1 MTDAIIDQPAER
13 RSELHAVETALDRA
27 GSRHFADMGAR
38 PRLPHRQLP
47 VGPGGRRMTT
57 RYIGIEKDPAYAA
70 LAATRIAQAVDPAQP
85 PLLAL

>member
-1 MTDAIIDQPAER
+1 
-13 RSELHAVETALDRA
+13 
-27 GSRHFADMGAR
+27 
-38 PRLPHRQLP
+38 
-47 VGPGGRRMTT
+47 MTT